1 MERADENFYG
11 ELLNK
16 AVMLASNISR
26 TERAGWEPFDLINY
40 CDQWG
45 PLDPPLSWPSYRL
58 NRDISV
64 KAGAKIEIEGLYQ
77 PDLESGCAEFLSSR
91 YDVAPAAKV
100 LVSVKAPLVSKTS
113 RTFSEDER
121 IEDKSCTWYLVERD
135 SDFQLN
141 SQEAVTNAP
150 VHSRLEAGETCL
162 ETGFYFTPAK
172 SDSRRLFEKGDVM
185 PGLDTAYGQT
195 IWQWDENQDA

>member
-16 AVMLASNISR
+16 AVVLASNISR

-45 PLDPPLSWPSYRL
+45 PLDPPPSWPSYRV
-58 NRDISV
+58 NKAFSV
-64 KAGAKIEIEGLYQ
+64 MAGAKVELEGLYQ
-77 PDLESGCAEFLSSR
+77 PDLENSCAEFLSSR

-100 LVSVKAPLVSKTS
+100 LVSVNAPFVSKTS

-121 IEDKSCTWYLVERD
+121 IEYKSCTWYLVERE
-135 SDFQLN
+135 SDLPLN
-141 SQEAVTNAP
+141 SQQAVTNAP
-150 VHSRLEAGETCL
+150 GYSRLAEGETCL

-172 SDSRRLFEKGDVM
+172 SDSRRLFKKGDVM
-185 PGLDTAYGQT
+185 PRLDTAYGQT
-195 IWQWDENQDA
+195 IWQWDESQDA